1 MNIWQTIKSVLAAML
16 GVQSSANRER
26 DFESGNLVIF
36 ITAGL
41 VITVVFMFSL
51 FLFVDQIV
59 LR

>member
-16 GVQSSANRER
+16 GVQSSANRNR
-26 DFESGNLVIF
+26 DFESGNLVMF

-41 VITVVFMFSL
+41 VITIMFMLVL

>member
-1 MNIWQTIKSVLAAML
+1 ML
-16 GVQSSANRER
+16 GVQSSANRDR

-41 VITVVFMFSL
+41 VTTVIFMLTL

>member
-16 GVQSSANRER
+16 GVQSSANRNR
-26 DFESGNLVIF
+26 DFKSGNLVIF

-41 VITVVFMFSL
+41 VTTVIFMLTL